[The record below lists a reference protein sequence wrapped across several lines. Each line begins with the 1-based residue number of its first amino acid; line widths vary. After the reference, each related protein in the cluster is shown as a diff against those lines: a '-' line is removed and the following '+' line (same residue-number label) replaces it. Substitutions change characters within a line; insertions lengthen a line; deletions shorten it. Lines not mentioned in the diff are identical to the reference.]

1 MIMKKEN
8 LKNHSKDLNSNMTI
22 DLNKYVEFV
31 NTTTS
36 KPSKEHTPF
45 IDRLLE
51 LRENEFPT
59 ERLLTAA
66 VGMSAEAGGFTEI
79 VKKIVFQGK
88 PVTQENLFHLKRELG
103 DIMWY
108 VSQACIGLDISIE
121 EVVQMN
127 FEKLNARYPEG
138 AFSIERSENRKSGD
152 I

>member
-1 MIMKKEN
+1 
-8 LKNHSKDLNSNMTI
+8 MTI

-36 KPSKEHTPF
+36 SPSKEHTPF
-45 IDRLLE
+45 IDRLME
-51 LRENEFPT
+51 LRENGFPT

-66 VGMSAEAGGFTEI
+66 VGMSAEAGEFTEV

-88 PVTQENLFHLKRELG
+88 PVTEENLFHLKRELG

-121 EVVQMN
+121 EVIQMN
-127 FEKLNARYPEG
+127 FEKLSARYPEG
-138 AFSIERSENRKSGD
+138 AFTIERSENRKSGD

>member
-8 LKNHSKDLNSNMTI
+8 LKNRSKDLNSDMTI
-22 DLNKYVEFV
+22 DLNKYIEFV
-31 NTTTS
+31 NMTTS

-45 IDRLLE
+45 IDRLME
-51 LRENEFPT
+51 LRQEEFPT

-66 VGMSAEAGGFTEI
+66 VGMSAEAGELTEI

-88 PVTQENLFHLKRELG
+88 PVNQENLFHLKRELG

-108 VSQACIGLDISIE
+108 VSQACIGLDISLE
-121 EVVQMN
+121 EVIQMN

-138 AFSIERSENRKSGD
+138 AFTIERSENRKSGD
-152 I
+152 L